1 MHLILG
7 LLFTMR
13 QILSFPMPT
22 SLVCGSDG
30 TSIAYVLNE
39 SGVRSVWFARAP
51 AYAPRRLWSSG
62 ADDGQEISNLSISR
76 DGKHVVY
83 VRGGDH
89 DANWAQHPWPDPDSS
104 PEEQQIDVVSLATT
118 TGAVPKVLGEGDA
131 PAISPDGMRVAFV
144 HDPDSAIWSAPVDGG
159 KAASRLFFDRGK
171 DGDLQWQP
179 DGNALAFTSDRG
191 DHSFIGLY
199 RDDATPIEYLA
210 PSTSRDFSP
219 QWSPD
224 GSRIAYVRIAGM
236 GGPPQDPLVQHA
248 TPWAIWVAN
257 AADAR
262 GHQAWRS
269 GESLRDSLPGIN
281 GPQLH
286 WVSGDRVTFISEQTN
301 WPHVYI
307 VPAAGGTARLLTPGN
322 FMVEDTALSPNL
334 KALYYT
340 ADTGNTA
347 GDDDRRHIFRVALD
361 GGPPLEVTSG
371 NTSEWSPAAT
381 SDGVAY
387 VQAGARAPMT
397 IALGG
402 RALSA
407 DRIPQDFPASQLVV
421 PKEVSFRASDGTL
434 VHGQLF
440 DAPGGARRKPAV
452 IFVHGG
458 PPRQM
463 LLTWHYMDYYSY
475 AYATN
480 QYLASRGFTVLSVN
494 YRLGIGY
501 GNDFHHPPHAG
512 PAGAAEYQDVLAG
525 AHYLLADPGV
535 DPKRIGIWGGS
546 YGGFLTAM
554 ALAKNSAIFKA
565 GVDFHGVHDWSM
577 FPQWFDTAVKRYQT
591 YDRKRF
597 LRTAW
602 LSSPDAYIATWRS
615 PVLLIQGDDDRNV
628 PFHQMIDLVQR
639 LRVAHVPYEE
649 MVIPNDIH
657 GFLRWQSWLAA
668 DQATVDFLGKQLMRG
683 PFSTGSDGGIRGAP

>member
-1 MHLILG
+1 MHVILG

-13 QILSFPMPT
+13 QVLSFPLPM
-22 SLVCGSDG
+22 SLVSNSDG

-39 SGVRSVWFARAP
+39 SGVRSVWFANGP
-51 AYAPRRLWSSG
+51 TYAPRRLWSSG
-62 ADDGQEISNLSISR
+62 ADDGQEISDLSIAR

-83 VRGGDH
+83 VRGGAH
-89 DANWAQHPWPDPDSS
+89 DANWTQHPWPDPDSN
-104 PEEQQIDVVSLATT
+104 PKEQQIDVVSLATSA
-118 TGAVPKVLGEGDA
+118 GATPKVLGEGDA
-131 PAISPDGMRVAFV
+131 PALAPDGTRVAFV
-144 HDPDSAIWSAPVDGG
+144 HDPDSAVWSAPIDGAT
-159 KAASRLFFDRGK
+159 AAARLFFDKGK
-171 DGDLQWQP
+171 DGDLQWSP
-179 DGNALAFTSDRG
+179 DGKTLAFTSDRG
-191 DHSFIGLY
+191 DHSFIAVY
-199 RDDATPIEYLA
+199 RDDATPIAYLA

-236 GGPPQDPLVQHA
+236 GGPPQDPLVQRA

-257 AADAR
+257 AADGR
-262 GHQAWRS
+262 GRQAWRS
-269 GESLRDSLPGIN
+269 GDSLRDSLPEIN

-286 WVSGDRVTFISEQTN
+286 WVSGARVTFISEQTN
-301 WPHVYI
+301 WPHVYV
-307 VPAAGGTARLLTPGN
+307 VPAAGGAARLLTPGR
-322 FMVEDTALSPNL
+322 FMVEDTALSPDL
-334 KALYYT
+334 KTLYYT
-340 ADTGNTA
+340 ANTGNTA
-347 GDDDRRHIFRVALD
+347 GDDDRRHVFRVSLD
-361 GGPPLEVTSG
+361 GGAPIAVTSG
-371 NTSEWSPAAT
+371 STSEWWPAAT
-381 SDGVAY
+381 TDGVAY
-387 VQAGARAPMT
+387 VKAGSQTPMT
-397 IALGG
+397 IAVSG
-402 RALSA
+402 RALNV
-407 DRIPQDFPASQLVV
+407 DQIPSDFPVSQLIV

-440 DAPGGARRKPAV
+440 DAAGSARRKPGV

-501 GNDFHHPPHAG
+501 GHDFHDPPHAG
-512 PAGAAEYQDVLAG
+512 PAGAAEYRDVLAG
-525 AHYLLADPGV
+525 AHYLLADPNV
-535 DPKRIGIWGGS
+535 DPQRIGIWGGS

-554 ALAKNSAIFKA
+554 ALAKNSNIFKA

-577 FPQWFDTAVKRYQT
+577 FSQWFDTPVKRYQT
-591 YDRKRF
+591 FDRKRF

-602 LSSPDAYIATWRS
+602 LSSPDAYIASWRS

-628 PFHQMIDLVQR
+628 PFHQMVDLVQR
-639 LRVAHVPYEE
+639 LHLAHVPYEE

-668 DQATVDFLGKQLMRG
+668 DQATADFLERHLMR
-683 PFSTGSDGGIRGAP
+683 